1 MGYLSAVDATFL
13 QLESPRTPMHV
24 GGLMVFSLP
33 EDAPQDYLRKLF
45 EKIRSAPVTT
55 YPFNCRIQPGTL
67 LNPLPSWEK
76 VDNIDIDYHVRHS
89 ALPYPGGERELGV
102 LVARLHSHP
111 IDMTRPLWEFHL
123 IEGLENRRFAMY
135 LKAHHSAIDGLGAM
149 RLIKKWLSDN
159 PNAQTTPA
167 PWSTQRKERKEAQI
181 EKENIFKRYSAAVK
195 NQATATG
202 ELVQVLR
209 KLIDPV
215 QNPEGGIRSS
225 LHTPKSLFNLSISAQ
240 RRLATQL
247 YDVERFKKISA
258 KTGATI
264 NDISLAIIGS
274 AARRYL
280 SEMNALPDN
289 SLIASIPV
297 GVARPDGTPGNAV
310 AGFVCPL
317 LTDQEDPIA
326 RLSTIRNITSRTKEQ
341 MKGLSRP
348 AVDQFALLG
357 MSPLILGQMTGL
369 SSKIPPFF
377 NMVVSNVVASKKRL
391 YIEDAELEA
400 MYPISLLFD
409 GYALN
414 VTIVGYADRISMGF
428 IGCRNAVP
436 SLQRLAVYTGEA
448 LQQLEEALGIETPD

>member
-13 QLESPRTPMHV
+13 QMESPRTPMHV

-33 EDAPQDYLRKLF
+33 ENAPQDYLRKLF
-45 EKIRSAPVTT
+45 DKIRSAPVST
-55 YPFNCRIQPGTL
+55 YPFNCRIKPGTL
-67 LNPLPSWEK
+67 LNPLPSWET
-76 VDNIDIDYHVRHS
+76 VENIDIDYHVRHS
-89 ALPYPGGERELGV
+89 ALPFPGGERELGV

-123 IEGLENRRFAMY
+123 IEGLENKRFAMY
-135 LKAHHSAIDGLGAM
+135 LKAHHSAIDGIGAM

-159 PNAQTTPA
+159 PTAETNPA
-167 PWSTQRKERKEAQI
+167 PWSTPRKENKKQQV
-181 EKENIFKRYSAAVK
+181 EKEGIFKRYTAMVK
-195 NQATATG
+195 HQANASNQ
-202 ELVQVLR
+202 LIKVLR
-209 KLIDPV
+209 RLSDPIE
-215 QNPEGGIRSS
+215 NPEGGMRSS

-247 YDVERFKKISA
+247 YDIERFKKIS
-258 KTGATI
+258 KTTGATI
-264 NDISLAIIGS
+264 NDISLAVIGS

-280 SEMNALPDN
+280 NEMDALPEQ

-317 LTDQEDPIA
+317 FTEQEDPVA
-326 RLSTIRNITSRTKEQ
+326 RLSTIRNITARTKEQ

-348 AVDQFALLG
+348 AIDQFALLG
-357 MSPLILGQMTGL
+357 LSPLILGQMTGL
-369 SSKIPPFF
+369 STKIPPLF

-391 YIEDAELEA
+391 YIEGAELEA

-448 LQQLEEALGIETPD
+448 LEQLEQALFGE